1 MKTITTTLTTEAIFS
16 DDGNQRYLLKKT
28 WDKDKPSLAII
39 MLAPSE
45 ASGIALDS
53 TTLLVLN
60 NACRLGYGS
69 VAILNLFSTLNDYS
83 LKCAEG
89 MDIENT
95 NIIVASAK
103 KADTIVYA
111 PGVGK
116 SGNKDFITRQEHIL
130 TSLLPMQ
137 DKLHCLCNANGHGRL
152 QHPLSPAVRT
162 WTLSPLKV
170 SELVKHKPREILIPA
185 KKENK
190 RNTSSIKPSLP

>member
-1 MKTITTTLTTEAIFS
+1 MKTITTNLTTEAIFS
-16 DDGNQRYLLKKT
+16 DDGTQRYLLKKT

-116 SGNKDFITRQEHIL
+116 AANKDFIARQEHIL

-170 SELVKHKPREILIPA
+170 SELVKHKPREIPIPA
-185 KKENK
+185 RKENK
-190 RNTSSIKPSLP
+190 RNASNIKPSLP

>member
-1 MKTITTTLTTEAIFS
+1 
-16 DDGNQRYLLKKT
+16 
-28 WDKDKPSLAII
+28 

-53 TTLLVLN
+53 TPLLVLN

-83 LKCAEG
+83 LKCADG

-116 SGNKDFITRQEHIL
+116 AANKDFIARQEHIL
-130 TSLLPMQ
+130 TSLIPMQ
-137 DKLHCLCNANGHGRL
+137 DKLHCLCNRTVMHDCSILSHLFCAHGHYLRL
-152 QHPLSPAVRT
+152 RYP
-162 WTLSPLKV
+162 
-170 SELVKHKPREILIPA
+170 
-185 KKENK
+185 N
-190 RNTSSIKPSLP
+190 